1 MTNKEMMR
9 QLYERMAAE
18 QQKYKAWLLEQPPNV
33 ILDNACKFTVREDLV
48 MASEVLE
55 LTDAQAAALLRSR
68 TPLADVSKAWQQAET
83 NHMND
88 VRDVIEARADT
99 VIRAEKEKGQRE
111 ER

>member
-33 ILDNACKFTVREDLV
+33 ILDNACKFTVREDIV
-48 MASEVLE
+48 MELEVLE
-55 LTDAQAAALLRSR
+55 LTGAQAAALLRSR
-68 TPLADVSKAWQQAET
+68 TPLADVYKAWQQTET

-88 VRDVIEARADT
+88 VRDVIEARANA
-99 VIRAEKEKGQRE
+99 IIQAEKGQRG

>member
-33 ILDNACKFTVREDLV
+33 ILDNACKFTVQEDIV
-48 MASEVLE
+48 MELEVLE
-55 LTDAQAAALLRSR
+55 LTDAQAAWER
-68 TPLADVSKAWQQAET
+68 AET
-83 NHMND
+83 HHMDD